1 MDANELVVGNKYRI
15 KDGVPLKVC
24 AGPMTYTGTETFRGV
39 TNHVFWDATMRLA
52 HWIDPEKIE
61 PA

>member
-39 TNHVFWDATMRLA
+39 TYHAFWDKVMRLG
-52 HWIDPEKIE
+52 HWIDPGDVE